1 MSKDE
6 KEMILEKEVD
16 LKESTD
22 ELEDT
27 VNEGVSPKTESIETV
42 NDSFMEKLEE
52 NKKSEEELQLKELTD
67 SVKRIQAEFIN
78 YKRRTEQEKEML
90 SSLANERIILDL
102 LSVLDNFQRGLDA
115 IEEKEGS
122 LYEGMTLIYKQ
133 LLSTLE
139 KNGVREIDT
148 TIEYNPNFH
157 HAVMQEEGEESG
169 KILEVF
175 QKGYLLKDKVIRP
188 AMVKVSN

>member
-6 KEMILEKEVD
+6 KEMILEKQEE
-16 LKESTD
+16 LKEKA
-22 ELEDT
+22 ED
-27 VNEGVSPKTESIETV
+27 VEGKVEEGVSPEIETPEGV
-42 NDSFMEKLEE
+42 DNSFMQRLEE
-52 NKKSEEELQLKELTD
+52 KKKEEELHLQELTA

-102 LSVLDNFQRGLDA
+102 LPVLDNFQRGLDA

-122 LYEGMTLIYKQ
+122 LYEGMELIYKQ
-133 LLSTLE
+133 LLSTLK
-139 KNGVREIDT
+139 KNGVQEIDT
-148 TIEYNPNFH
+148 TIDFDPNFH
-157 HAVMQEEGEESG
+157 HAVMQEDGEESG

-175 QKGYLLKDKVIRP
+175 QKGYLLKEKVIRP

>member
-139 KNGVREIDT
+139 KNGVQEIDT
-148 TIEYNPNFH
+148 TIEFNPNFH

>member
-148 TIEYNPNFH
+148 TIEFNPNFH

>member
-6 KEMILEKEVD
+6 KEMILEKQEE
-16 LKESTD
+16 LKEKA
-22 ELEDT
+22 ED
-27 VNEGVSPKTESIETV
+27 VEGKVEEGVSPELETP
-42 NDSFMEKLEE
+42 ERLEE
-52 NKKSEEELQLKELTD
+52 KKEEELHLQELTD

-102 LSVLDNFQRGLDA
+102 LPVLDNFQRGLDA

-122 LYEGMTLIYKQ
+122 LYEGMELIYKQ
-133 LLSTLE
+133 LLSTLK
-139 KNGVREIDT
+139 KNGVQEIDT
-148 TIEYNPNFH
+148 TIDFDPNFH
-157 HAVMQEEGEESG
+157 HAVMQEDGEESG

-175 QKGYLLKDKVIRP
+175 QKGYLLKEKVIRP

>member
-6 KEMILEKEVD
+6 KEMILEKEAD

-22 ELEDT
+22 DLEDT

-139 KNGVREIDT
+139 KNGVQEIDT
-148 TIEYNPNFH
+148 TIEFNPNFH
-157 HAVMQEEGEESG
+157 HAVIQEEGEESG

>member
-102 LSVLDNFQRGLDA
+102 LLVLDNFQRGLDA

-139 KNGVREIDT
+139 KNGVQEIDT
-148 TIEYNPNFH
+148 TIEFNPNFH

>member
-1 MSKDE
+1 LSKDE

-139 KNGVREIDT
+139 KNGVQEIDT
-148 TIEYNPNFH
+148 TIEFNPNFH

>member
-1 MSKDE
+1 ME
-6 KEMILEKEVD
+6 
-16 LKESTD
+16 
-22 ELEDT
+22 
-27 VNEGVSPKTESIETV
+27 EGVSPEIETPEGV
-42 NDSFMEKLEE
+42 DNSFMQRLEE
-52 NKKSEEELQLKELTD
+52 KKKEEELHLQELTD

-102 LSVLDNFQRGLDA
+102 LPVLDNFQRGLDA

-122 LYEGMTLIYKQ
+122 LYEGMELIYKQ
-133 LLSTLE
+133 LLSTLK
-139 KNGVREIDT
+139 KNGVQEIDT
-148 TIEYNPNFH
+148 TIDFDPNFH
-157 HAVMQEEGEESG
+157 HAVMQEDGEESG

-175 QKGYLLKDKVIRP
+175 QKGYLLKEKVIRP

>member
-6 KEMILEKEVD
+6 KEID

-139 KNGVREIDT
+139 KNGVQEIDT
-148 TIEYNPNFH
+148 TIEFNPNFH

>member
-139 KNGVREIDT
+139 KNGVQEIDT
-148 TIEYNPNFH
+148 TIEFNPNFH
-157 HAVMQEEGEESG
+157 HAVIQEEGEESG

>member
-22 ELEDT
+22 ELDDT

-78 YKRRTEQEKEML
+78 YKRRTEQEKDML

-139 KNGVREIDT
+139 KNGVQEIDT
-148 TIEYNPNFH
+148 TIEFNPNFH